1 MSAVDLLIYSPLAL
15 KVAAVVVGL
24 VLVVIRRERYRPPR
38 QPTEW
43 TLPTTEVFIDPENGR
58 RKRVYVSPVSGMRV
72 YVDEDPA
79 AIVYPPLERPGL
91 AGPPPTAGLPAP
103 PQQRPPGG

>member
-1 MSAVDLLIYSPLAL
+1 MNVVDLLIYSPLVLKIAL
-15 KVAAVVVGL
+15 VVGGV
-24 VLVVIRRERYRPPR
+24 VLVVLRRERYRPPR

-43 TLPTTEVFIDPENGR
+43 TLPTTEVFIDPETGR
-58 RKRVYVSPVSGMRV
+58 RQRVYVSPINGTRA

-91 AGPPPTAGLPAP
+91 AAPPPPAALPGPPPQPSP
-103 PQQRPPGG
+103 HD

>member
-1 MSAVDLLIYSPLAL
+1 MGVVDLLVYSPLVL
-15 KVAAVVVGL
+15 KIAVVAVGL
-24 VLVVIRRERYRPPR
+24 ALVLLRRERYRPPE

-43 TLPTTEVFIDPENGR
+43 TLPTTEVFIDPETGR
-58 RKRVYVSPVSGMRV
+58 RKRVYVSPVSGRRV

-91 AGPPPTAGLPAP
+91 AVPPPATGLPPPP
-103 PQQRPPGG
+103 PQLPPGG